1 MTRLLL
7 EAALLW
13 VSAGAA
19 IFAWAQPGY
28 TGYALVLSASKH
40 ATVLTL
46 CCILSFYYNDLYD
59 FRVVRSFRDFGSRL
73 LQSFGVAFVLLAA
86 CYAFLPAVR
95 VQTGAFGIS
104 LVAVVCVLVPF
115 RALGYT
121 LMRRRLFLERV
132 LLLGRGPIAEKI
144 LREIEAR
151 PHFGY
156 EIVGVA
162 DDASAASTHHGYP
175 VLGPLTRLREII
187 AETRPNRIIVALSE
201 RRARLPV
208 RQLLDARVN
217 GCIVEDGVDTYERLS
232 GKIAIE
238 SLTPSNLIYSRDF
251 KKSRPDLT
259 AGRVTSLAVAIVGL
273 IVCAPIFGLIAL
285 AIKLQPKRDRGPLF
299 FVQERL
305 GLQGRSFKL
314 IKFRTMRVVDGP
326 TSEWVTDNHERITR
340 LGGVLRKFR
349 LDELPQFIN
358 VIRGDMN
365 LVGPRPHPVTNVEL
379 FGEGI
384 PYYSLRSAVRPG
396 ITGWAQIRLGYANNL
411 EEETE
416 KMRYDLYYIKHLS
429 FWLDMRILFDTVKT
443 VLFGQGSQS
452 VERYERPAATEPKAV
467 RTQEPNMAVNPIDPS
482 TEVTVVISTSLEQR
496 IRDHS
501 AHIAII
507 GQGYVGLPLATEFA
521 RVGFTV
527 SGIDND
533 PDRVTTL
540 NMGRSCTPDLTD
552 KDLQSLIR
560 AGKYAATT
568 DFSVLQKSDVV
579 IICVPTPL
587 RKSKDPDISYVVA
600 AGTEVATRFHP
611 GQLVVLESTTYPE
624 TTEELLLPMFEPK
637 GAKVGEDLFLAF
649 SPERIDPGNPTFRVG
664 DIPKIVG
671 GVTAECTRLTAA
683 LYRQIVP
690 KVREVSSP
698 KVAELAKLYENVFR
712 NVNIALANEFAQM
725 CRRLNVNSK
734 EVIDAAATKPFGFM
748 PFYPGPGIGGHC
760 IPIDPL
766 YLSWKLRLDGY
777 ESRFIAL
784 ADDINRSMPHMV
796 VEMVT
801 QALNTQRRSV
811 NGAQIIALGV
821 AYKKGVGDLRESP
834 ALEVMELLR
843 ARGAEVSYADPHVPS
858 ITFEGHL
865 LKAIEPT
872 DAVLGAA
879 DCVVILTDHAEFD
892 YARTLAASRLVI
904 DTRNATFGLPAPA
917 GRVVRL

>member
-1 MTRLLL
+1 
-7 EAALLW
+7 
-13 VSAGAA
+13 
-19 IFAWAQPGY
+19 
-28 TGYALVLSASKH
+28 
-40 ATVLTL
+40 
-46 CCILSFYYNDLYD
+46 
-59 FRVVRSFRDFGSRL
+59 
-73 LQSFGVAFVLLAA
+73 
-86 CYAFLPAVR
+86 
-95 VQTGAFGIS
+95 
-104 LVAVVCVLVPF
+104 
-115 RALGYT
+115 
-121 LMRRRLFLERV
+121 
-132 LLLGRGPIAEKI
+132 
-144 LREIEAR
+144 
-151 PHFGY
+151 
-156 EIVGVA
+156 
-162 DDASAASTHHGYP
+162 
-175 VLGPLTRLREII
+175 
-187 AETRPNRIIVALSE
+187 
-201 RRARLPV
+201 
-208 RQLLDARVN
+208 
-217 GCIVEDGVDTYERLS
+217 
-232 GKIAIE
+232 
-238 SLTPSNLIYSRDF
+238 
-251 KKSRPDLT
+251 
-259 AGRVTSLAVAIVGL
+259 
-273 IVCAPIFGLIAL
+273 
-285 AIKLQPKRDRGPLF
+285 
-299 FVQERL
+299 
-305 GLQGRSFKL
+305 
-314 IKFRTMRVVDGP
+314 
-326 TSEWVTDNHERITR
+326 
-340 LGGVLRKFR
+340 
-349 LDELPQFIN
+349 
-358 VIRGDMN
+358 
-365 LVGPRPHPVTNVEL
+365 
-379 FGEGI
+379 
-384 PYYSLRSAVRPG
+384 
-396 ITGWAQIRLGYANNL
+396 
-411 EEETE
+411 
-416 KMRYDLYYIKHLS
+416 
-429 FWLDMRILFDTVKT
+429 
-443 VLFGQGSQS
+443 
-452 VERYERPAATEPKAV
+452 
-467 RTQEPNMAVNPIDPS
+467 
-482 TEVTVVISTSLEQR
+482 VISTSLEQR

-811 NGAQIIALGV
+811 NGAHIIALGV

-872 DAVLGAA
+872 DAVLGTA

-892 YARTLAASRLVI
+892 YPRTVAASRLVI